1 MVRAPRWFLS
11 SGPSRLGMGLLLC
24 AVLMSAVSASAF
36 GADGIDAL
44 AAKINAAH
52 KARHYKTMEGDL
64 GRLLKL
70 LPGFPQGIYLL
81 AIARADR
88 GDSKGALAALDRLAD
103 LGLHFDIRKQTDF
116 APLRS
121 TPGFASLEKRFAANL
136 EPVGRA
142 EPAFRLKDKAFLP
155 EGIAYD
161 SRDGDFFVSS
171 VHLRK
176 IVRVHG
182 GQISTFADRRSGLWG
197 VFGMHVDA
205 ERDALWATSAALPQA
220 RGFVAEDGGRTALF
234 RFDLGS
240 GVLSAKYPAPDDG
253 QKHQFNDLTVAPDG
267 TVYVA
272 DGNGGVYVLK
282 PGAKALAPL
291 TPAGSLRSAQGLAL
305 SRDERLLYVADYVGG
320 LFAYNLETNKLA
332 RVRAPADVCV
342 YGIDGMV
349 RRGHDLVVTEN
360 GVLPQRIVRLHLDD
374 TGLAITS
381 SKVLEAN
388 DPLVPEPTLLTMAR
402 GELYAVAN
410 SQWSHF
416 DDQGR
421 PKAGAAL
428 AAPLIVK
435 LPLH

>member
-1 MVRAPRWFLS
+1 MLVLS
-11 SGPSRLGMGLLLC
+11 VP
-24 AVLMSAVSASAF
+24 AF
-36 GADGIDAL
+36 GADGVDAL

-52 KARHYKTMEGDL
+52 KARHYKAMESDL

-88 GDSKGALAALDRLAD
+88 GDSKGALAALDQLAD
-103 LGLHFDIRKQTDF
+103 MGLHFDIRKQAD
-116 APLRS
+116 
-121 TPGFASLEKRFAANL
+121 FASLRNAPGFESLAKRFAANL

-142 EPAFRLKDKAFLP
+142 ESAFRLKDKAFLP

-161 SRDGDFFVSS
+161 SSDGDFFVSS

-182 GQISTFADRRSGLWG
+182 GQISTFADRSSGLWG
-197 VFGMHVDA
+197 VFGIRVDA
-205 ERDALWATSAALPQA
+205 EHDALWATSAALPQA
-220 RGFVAEDGGRTALF
+220 QGFVTEDDGRTALF
-234 RFDLGS
+234 RFDLRS
-240 GVLSAKYPAPDDG
+240 GALLAKYPVPHDG

-291 TPAGSLRSAQGLAL
+291 TPAGRLRSAQGLAL
-305 SRDERLLYVADYVGG
+305 SRDGRLLYVADYVGG
-320 LFAYNLETNKLA
+320 LFAYDLEANKLA
-332 RVRAPADVCV
+332 RVHAPADVCV

-349 RRGHDLVVTEN
+349 RYGHDLVVTEN
-360 GVLPQRIVRLHLDD
+360 STQPQRIIRLHLDD

-388 DPLVPEPTLLTMAR
+388 DPLVPEPTLLAIAQDK
-402 GELYAVAN
+402 LHAVAN
-410 SQWSHF
+410 SQWSRF

-421 PKAGAAL
+421 LKAGAAL
-428 AAPLIVK
+428 AAPLIVN